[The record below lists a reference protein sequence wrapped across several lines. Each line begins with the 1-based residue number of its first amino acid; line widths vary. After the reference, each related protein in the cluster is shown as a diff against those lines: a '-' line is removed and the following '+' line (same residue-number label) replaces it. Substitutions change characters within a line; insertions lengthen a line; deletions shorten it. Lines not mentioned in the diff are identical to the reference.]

1 MTFPK
6 EHRVKLHSTNP
17 SERSNGESGR
27 KIEVVGMEAA
37 SETNDTRWAAIH
49 FGSAGAPLGL
59 RPALS
64 LAGKANLPIAWRL
77 LERFMF

>member
-37 SETNDTRWAAIH
+37 SETNDTRWATIH
-49 FGSAGAPLGL
+49 FGSAGAPSGCG
-59 RPALS
+59 RRSALPERLTCPS
-64 LAGKANLPIAWRL
+64 LAV
-77 LERFMF
+77 F